1 MARILILTITHV
13 AIALAGFVAGIFA
26 LPIIMAPEA
35 PSSQELV
42 LAQGQASYRGEFRRD
57 LHDSDFLHWGEG
69 ELSVGPDTISL
80 MGRLAPGPA
89 YKLYLSPEFVE
100 TEAAFKALK
109 PEMLQVASIDTF
121 DNFIVPVA
129 PGIDLD
135 QYNTVIIWCESFSQ
149 FITAAQYR

>member
-1 MARILILTITHV
+1 MARILILAVTHV
-13 AIALAGFVAGIFA
+13 AFAVVGFVAGIFA
-26 LPIIMAPEA
+26 LPILMAPEA

-42 LAQGQASYRGEFRRD
+42 LAKDRASYSGEFKRD
-57 LHDSDFLHWGEG
+57 LQDSDFLHWGEG
-69 ELSVGPDTISL
+69 QLSVGPDVISL

-100 TEAAFKALK
+100 TEAAFKALQ
-109 PEMLQVASIDTF
+109 PRMIQLGPVNTF

-135 QYNTVIIWCESFSQ
+135 QYNTVVIWCESFSQ